1 MPSSP
6 TKPPRPLAA
15 RTTSYPTTP
24 SRPPTFSL
32 PTTSPDHEPIISPT
46 KAAAQTRL
54 NHDLTTLTTWLE
66 TLFQP
71 HPIPVH
77 LLRWRDEA
85 SALSTTANGY
95 GFDDVISK
103 NDFGPSTPNETR
115 IASSTSRGTND
126 ILESL
131 KALKQVNLLA
141 DHFRSLLHEASLEE
155 LRYLETLQVHAQ
167 HQRDEKL
174 PAKTL
179 LDDLHAHL
187 PRGGQGALESLSESA
202 VMLGLQLRPVDGDNN
217 DSSHAADLYN
227 LIARRVLEQASR
239 KLVIE
244 EQVRELELLQKTM
257 TARSTSIDSKHEV
270 IKGNDGIDL
279 YDEQAEKIHAQ
290 TVQFNRDVKQIN
302 LKIMEYEDRVKGLE
316 RQLAGLRTES
326 ADLQNVLEA
335 RRRVEQRKASVA
347 ALQQRVAAFHG
358 LPPDLEASRNEVRR
372 AISELDVLKQRR
384 EGLFEKMGNG

>member
-1 MPSSP
+1 M
-6 TKPPRPLAA
+6 
-15 RTTSYPTTP
+15 
-24 SRPPTFSL
+24 
-32 PTTSPDHEPIISPT
+32 
-46 KAAAQTRL
+46 
-54 NHDLTTLTTWLE
+54 
-66 TLFQP
+66 
-71 HPIPVH
+71 
-77 LLRWRDEA
+77 
-85 SALSTTANGY
+85 
-95 GFDDVISK
+95 ISK

-187 PRGGQGALESLSESA
+187 RRGGQGALESLSESA

-217 DSSHAADLYN
+217 DNSHAADLYN